1 MNVHEKH
8 TDSRK
13 TPQGIRCLSW
23 LQPITFL
30 GPGLA
35 CLRKQLLRSPLVETE
50 LKTRQGPAV
59 HRVAETNEVQAEQT
73 TCAGLHSWPT
83 TSHAMQRLKL
93 FLAFAANITHKKM
106 HDNSWMATEY
116 GLQRL
121 AKSFSLSEQICC
133 DAVSSQC
140 TNCKCGFLV
149 SILYAAKWLEST
161 IYLNRLKGMPAS
173 RRPPSSH
180 RSFWRS
186 AVNLS
191 DMPSLAA

>member
-93 FLAFAANITHKKM
+93 FLAFAANITPKKM
-106 HDNSWMATEY
+106 HYNS
-116 GLQRL
+116 
-121 AKSFSLSEQICC
+121 
-133 DAVSSQC
+133 
-140 TNCKCGFLV
+140 
-149 SILYAAKWLEST
+149 
-161 IYLNRLKGMPAS
+161 
-173 RRPPSSH
+173 
-180 RSFWRS
+180 
-186 AVNLS
+186 
-191 DMPSLAA
+191 